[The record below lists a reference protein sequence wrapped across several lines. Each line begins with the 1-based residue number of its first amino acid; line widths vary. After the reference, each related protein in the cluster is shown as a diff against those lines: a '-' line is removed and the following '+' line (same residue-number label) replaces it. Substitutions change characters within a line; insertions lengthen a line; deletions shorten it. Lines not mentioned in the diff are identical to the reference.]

1 MKNQA
6 IDPTIDSTK
15 VASITV
21 LFITSLFI
29 ILLGAAFCIYSV
41 LYNVSFTVMT
51 SQINGAV
58 FGVVIAFLGFRYFLS
73 VQKLKAEVYKSTSR
87 FSWSNFRTEKAHKS

>member
-21 LFITSLFI
+21 LFITSLII
-29 ILLGAAFCIYSV
+29 ILLGAAFSIYSV
-41 LYNVSFTVMT
+41 LCNVSFTVMT

-87 FSWSNFRTEKAHKS
+87 FSWSNFKTQKVHKS